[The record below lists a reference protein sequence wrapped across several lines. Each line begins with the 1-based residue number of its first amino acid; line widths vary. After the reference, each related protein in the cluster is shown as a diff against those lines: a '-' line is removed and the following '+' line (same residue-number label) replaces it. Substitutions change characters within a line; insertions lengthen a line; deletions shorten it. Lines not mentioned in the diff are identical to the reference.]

1 MKKLILILLNIL
13 AFYLMSSG
21 NAQDIIVGFVI
32 ILLCYLYLVISFIL
46 DGNSKNYQLVSPSPV
61 SEPSLAQ
68 AKFKVEKITSYKV
81 DEELLTK
88 EKWEEIK
95 AKLNSFAIEFL
106 KKNFP
111 GVEWNSKIL
120 LAEYNNY
127 SAGSFLNMTPNQK
140 ILFEERNATQI
151 LISEPFLYAMIKFN
165 DFGIVQPIFEHELVH
180 YALWYQNKKFN
191 DGDSD
196 FEKKIAELNI
206 RSNNAGVVNIYSLGI
221 DRNKTENGIEDTLNL
236 VIPPIKTDKE
246 NEEALELYKKK
257 YHSEE
262 AA

>member
-1 MKKLILILLNIL
+1 MKKLILILLNVL
-13 AFYLMSSG
+13 AIYLMSSG
-21 NAQDIIVGFVI
+21 NVQDITVGFAI

-46 DGNSKNYQLVSPSPV
+46 DGNSKNYQLVSPSPI

-68 AKFKVEKITSYKV
+68 ARFKVEKITSYKV

-95 AKLNSFAIEFL
+95 IKLNSFAIEFL

-151 LISEPFLYAMIKFN
+151 LISEPFLYAMVKFN
-165 DFGIVQPIFEHELVH
+165 DFGIVQPVFEHELVL

-206 RSNNAGVVNIYSLGI
+206 RSNNAGVVKIYSLGI

-236 VIPPIKTDKE
+236 IIPPSKSDEE
-246 NEEALELYKKK
+246 NKQALALYKKK

-262 AA
+262 TA

>member
-1 MKKLILILLNIL
+1 MKKLILIFLNVL
-13 AFYLMSSG
+13 AIYLMSSG
-21 NAQDIIVGFVI
+21 NVQDITVGFAI

-46 DGNSKNYQLVSPSPV
+46 DGNSKNYQLVSPSPI

-81 DEELLTK
+81 DENLLTK
-88 EKWEEIK
+88 EKWEDIK
-95 AKLNSFAIEFL
+95 IKLNSFAVEFL
-106 KKNFP
+106 NKNFP
-111 GVEWNSKIL
+111 SVEWNSKIL

-127 SAGSFLNMTPNQK
+127 SAGSFLNMTPNQR
-140 ILFEERNATQI
+140 ILFDERNTTQI
-151 LISEPFLYAMIKFN
+151 LLSEPFLYAMVKFN
-165 DFGIVQPIFEHELVH
+165 DFGIIQPILEHELVH

-221 DRNKTENGIEDTLNL
+221 DRKKTENGFEDTLNL
-236 VIPPIKTDKE
+236 VIPPSKTTQE

-257 YHSEE
+257 YHLEE

>member
-1 MKKLILILLNIL
+1 MKKLILIFLNVL
-13 AFYLMSSG
+13 AIYLMSRG
-21 NAQDIIVGFVI
+21 TVQDITVGFAI

-46 DGNSKNYQLVSPSPV
+46 DGNSKNYQLVSPSPI

-95 AKLNSFAIEFL
+95 TKLNSFAIEFL

-140 ILFEERNATQI
+140 ILFDERNTTQI
-151 LISEPFLYAMIKFN
+151 LLSEPFLYAMVKFN
-165 DFGIVQPIFEHELVH
+165 DFGIIQPILEHELVH

-206 RSNNAGVVNIYSLGI
+206 RSNNAGVVKIYSLGI
-221 DRNKTENGIEDTLNL
+221 NRKETENGIEDTLNL
-236 VIPPIKTDKE
+236 VIPPSKSIKE
-246 NEEALELYKKK
+246 NKEALELYKKK

>member
-1 MKKLILILLNIL
+1 MKKLIIIFLNVLALYLLGTNNVQNIVIGSSIFL
-13 AFYLMSSG
+13 AS
-21 NAQDIIVGFVI
+21 
-32 ILLCYLYLVISFIL
+32 YLYLFLSFVL
-46 DGNSKNYQLVSPSPV
+46 SSDSKNYQLLNPTLIA
-61 SEPSLAQ
+61 EPSLPQ
-68 AKFKVEKITSYKV
+68 PKFKVKKITSYKV

-95 AKLNSFAIEFL
+95 IKLNSFAVDFL
-106 KKNFP
+106 TKNFP

-140 ILFEERNATQI
+140 ILFDERNTTQI
-151 LISEPFLYAMIKFN
+151 LLSEPFLYAMVKFN
-165 DFGIVQPIFEHELVH
+165 DFGIVQPILEHELVH

-206 RSNNAGVVNIYSLGI
+206 RSNNAGVVKIYSLGI
-221 DRNKTENGIEDTLNL
+221 DRKKTENGIEDTLNL
-236 VIPPIKTDKE
+236 VIPPSKSIKE
-246 NEEALELYKKK
+246 NKEALELYKKK

>member
-1 MKKLILILLNIL
+1 MKKLILIFLNVL
-13 AFYLMSSG
+13 AIYLMSSG
-21 NAQDIIVGFVI
+21 NVQDITVGFAI

-46 DGNSKNYQLVSPSPV
+46 DSKSKYYQLVSPSPI

-95 AKLNSFAIEFL
+95 TKLNSFAIEFL

-151 LISEPFLYAMIKFN
+151 LISEPFLYAMVKFN

-196 FEKKIAELNI
+196 FEKKISELNI

-236 VIPPIKTDKE
+236 VIPPSKSIKE
-246 NEEALELYKKK
+246 NEEALALYKKK
-257 YHSEE
+257 YLLEE
-262 AA
+262 TA

>member
-21 NAQDIIVGFVI
+21 NVQDITVGFVI

-46 DGNSKNYQLVSPSPV
+46 DGNSKNYQLVSPSPI
-61 SEPSLAQ
+61 SEPSLSQ

-95 AKLNSFAIEFL
+95 IKLNSFAIEFL

-111 GVEWNSKIL
+111 DVEWNSKIL

-151 LISEPFLYAMIKFN
+151 LISEPFLYAY
-165 DFGIVQPIFEHELVH
+165 G
-180 YALWYQNKKFN
+180 
-191 DGDSD
+191 
-196 FEKKIAELNI
+196 KI
-206 RSNNAGVVNIYSLGI
+206 
-221 DRNKTENGIEDTLNL
+221 
-236 VIPPIKTDKE
+236 
-246 NEEALELYKKK
+246 
-257 YHSEE
+257 
-262 AA
+262 

>member
-1 MKKLILILLNIL
+1 MKKLILIFLNVL
-13 AFYLMSSG
+13 AIYLMSRG
-21 NAQDIIVGFVI
+21 TVQDITVGFAI

-46 DGNSKNYQLVSPSPV
+46 DGNSKNYQLVSPSPI

-88 EKWEEIK
+88 EKWEEMK
-95 AKLNSFAIEFL
+95 TKLNSFAIEFL

-140 ILFEERNATQI
+140 ILFDERNTTQI
-151 LISEPFLYAMIKFN
+151 LLSEPFLYAMVKFN

-221 DRNKTENGIEDTLNL
+221 DRNKTENGFEDTLNL
-236 VIPPIKTDKE
+236 VIPPSKSIKE
-246 NEEALELYKKK
+246 NKEALELYKKK

-262 AA
+262 TA

>member
-1 MKKLILILLNIL
+1 MKKLILIFLNVL
-13 AFYLMSSG
+13 AIYLMSSG
-21 NAQDIIVGFVI
+21 NVQDITVGFAI

-46 DGNSKNYQLVSPSPV
+46 DGNSKNYQLVSPSPI

-88 EKWEEIK
+88 EKWEKIK
-95 AKLNSFAIEFL
+95 IKLNLFAVEFL
-106 KKNFP
+106 NKNFP

-140 ILFEERNATQI
+140 ILFDERNTTQI
-151 LISEPFLYAMIKFN
+151 LLSEPFLYAMVKFN

-180 YALWYQNKKFN
+180 YALWYQHKKFN

-206 RSNNAGVVNIYSLGI
+206 RSNNAGVVKIYSLGI
-221 DRNKTENGIEDTLNL
+221 DRNKTENGFEDTLNL
-236 VIPPIKTDKE
+236 VIPPSKSIKE
-246 NEEALELYKKK
+246 NKEALELYKKK

-262 AA
+262 TA

>member
-1 MKKLILILLNIL
+1 MKKLILIFLNVL
-13 AFYLMSSG
+13 AIHLMSRG
-21 NAQDIIVGFVI
+21 TVQDITVGFAI

-46 DGNSKNYQLVSPSPV
+46 DGNSKNYQLVSPSPI

-95 AKLNSFAIEFL
+95 TKLNSFAIEFL

-127 SAGSFLNMTPNQK
+127 SAGSFLNMAPNQK

-151 LISEPFLYAMIKFN
+151 LISEPFLYAMVKFN

>member
-1 MKKLILILLNIL
+1 MKKLIIIFLNIL
-13 AFYLMSSG
+13 ALYLLGTNNVQNVVIGSSIFL
-21 NAQDIIVGFVI
+21 AS
-32 ILLCYLYLVISFIL
+32 YLYLFLSFVL
-46 DGNSKNYQLVSPSPV
+46 SNDSKNYQLANPALI
-61 SEPSLAQ
+61 SEPSLPQ
-68 AKFKVEKITSYKV
+68 PKFKVEKITSYKV

-95 AKLNSFAIEFL
+95 IKLNSFAVEFL
-106 KKNFP
+106 NKNFP
-111 GVEWNSKIL
+111 GIEWNSKIL

-140 ILFEERNATQI
+140 ILFDERNTTQI
-151 LISEPFLYAMIKFN
+151 LISEPFLYAMVKFN

-206 RSNNAGVVNIYSLGI
+206 RSNNAGVVKIYSLGI
-221 DRNKTENGIEDTLNL
+221 DRKKTENGIEDTLNL
-236 VIPPIKTDKE
+236 IIPPSKSIKE
-246 NEEALELYKKK
+246 NKEALELYKKK
-257 YHSEE
+257 YHLGET
-262 AA
+262 A

>member
-21 NAQDIIVGFVI
+21 NVQDITLGFTI
-32 ILLCYLYLVISFIL
+32 IFLCYLYLVISFIL
-46 DGNSKNYQLVSPSPV
+46 DGNSKNYQLVSPSPI
-61 SEPSLAQ
+61 SEPSLSQ

-95 AKLNSFAIEFL
+95 IKLNSFAIEFL

-151 LISEPFLYAMIKFN
+151 LISEPFLYAMVKFN
-165 DFGIVQPIFEHELVH
+165 DF
-180 YALWYQNKKFN
+180 
-191 DGDSD
+191 
-196 FEKKIAELNI
+196 
-206 RSNNAGVVNIYSLGI
+206 
-221 DRNKTENGIEDTLNL
+221 
-236 VIPPIKTDKE
+236 
-246 NEEALELYKKK
+246 
-257 YHSEE
+257 
-262 AA
+262 

>member
-1 MKKLILILLNIL
+1 MKKLILIFLNFL
-13 AFYLMSSG
+13 AIYLISSG
-21 NAQDIIVGFVI
+21 NVQDITVGFAI

-111 GVEWNSKIL
+111 CVE
-120 LAEYNNY
+120 
-127 SAGSFLNMTPNQK
+127 
-140 ILFEERNATQI
+140 
-151 LISEPFLYAMIKFN
+151 
-165 DFGIVQPIFEHELVH
+165 
-180 YALWYQNKKFN
+180 
-191 DGDSD
+191 
-196 FEKKIAELNI
+196 
-206 RSNNAGVVNIYSLGI
+206 
-221 DRNKTENGIEDTLNL
+221 
-236 VIPPIKTDKE
+236 
-246 NEEALELYKKK
+246 
-257 YHSEE
+257 
-262 AA
+262 

>member
-1 MKKLILILLNIL
+1 MKKLILIFLNVL
-13 AFYLMSSG
+13 AIYLMSRG
-21 NAQDIIVGFVI
+21 TVQDITVGFAI

-46 DGNSKNYQLVSPSPV
+46 DGNSKNYQLVSPSPI

-88 EKWEEIK
+88 EKWEDIK
-95 AKLNSFAIEFL
+95 TKLNSFAIEFL

-140 ILFEERNATQI
+140 ILFDERNTTQI
-151 LISEPFLYAMIKFN
+151 LLSEPFLYAMVKFN

-221 DRNKTENGIEDTLNL
+221 DRNKTENGFEDTLNL
-236 VIPPIKTDKE
+236 VIPPSKSIKE
-246 NEEALELYKKK
+246 NKEALELYKKK

-262 AA
+262 TA

>member
-1 MKKLILILLNIL
+1 MKKLIIIFLNVLALYLLGTNNVQNVVIGSSIFL
-13 AFYLMSSG
+13 AS
-21 NAQDIIVGFVI
+21 
-32 ILLCYLYLVISFIL
+32 YLYLFLSFIL
-46 DGNSKNYQLVSPSPV
+46 SSDSKNYQLVSPSPI
-61 SEPSLAQ
+61 SEPSLSQ

-95 AKLNSFAIEFL
+95 LKLNSFAIEFL

-151 LISEPFLYAMIKFN
+151 LISEPFLYAMVKFN

-196 FEKKIAELNI
+196 FEKKISELNI

>member
-1 MKKLILILLNIL
+1 MKKLIIIFLNVFALYLLGTNNVQNIVIGSSIFL
-13 AFYLMSSG
+13 AS
-21 NAQDIIVGFVI
+21 
-32 ILLCYLYLVISFIL
+32 YLYLFLSFVL
-46 DGNSKNYQLVSPSPV
+46 SSDSKNYQLINPTLI
-61 SEPSLAQ
+61 SEPSLPQ
-68 AKFKVEKITSYKV
+68 PKFKVEKITSYTV
-81 DEELLTK
+81 DVELLTK

-95 AKLNSFAIEFL
+95 IKLNSFAIEFL
-106 KKNFP
+106 NKNFP

-140 ILFEERNATQI
+140 ILFDERNTTQI
-151 LISEPFLYAMIKFN
+151 LLSEPFLYAMVKFN
-165 DFGIVQPIFEHELVH
+165 DFGIIQPILEHELVH

-221 DRNKTENGIEDTLNL
+221 DRKKTENGIEDTLNL
-236 VIPPIKTDKE
+236 VIPPSKSIKE
-246 NEEALELYKKK
+246 NKEALELYKKK
-257 YHSEE
+257 YHSGE

>member
-1 MKKLILILLNIL
+1 MKKFIVIILNIFAL
-13 AFYLMSSG
+13 YLMSTNDKDS
-21 NAQDIIVGFVI
+21 IIVGMI
-32 ILLCYLYLVISFIL
+32 IFLTSYLYLFLYFIL
-46 DGNSKNYQLVSPSPV
+46 SNNSRNYT
-61 SEPSLAQ
+61 LAQ
-68 AKFKVEKITSYKV
+68 PILISEASLPQPKFKVEKITSYKV

-88 EKWEEIK
+88 EKWGEIK
-95 AKLNSFAIEFL
+95 IKLNSFSVEFL
-106 KKNFP
+106 NKNFP

-140 ILFEERNATQI
+140 ILFDERNTTQI
-151 LISEPFLYAMIKFN
+151 LLSEPFLYAMVKFN
-165 DFGIVQPIFEHELVH
+165 DFGIIQPILEHELVH

-221 DRNKTENGIEDTLNL
+221 DRKKTDNGVEDTLNL
-236 VIPPIKTDKE
+236 LIPPSKTTKE
-246 NEEALELYKKK
+246 NEEALALYKKK
-257 YHSEE
+257 FHSKE